1 MATPSALA
9 SARPPSLSVSAL
21 TAHIQAALEADF
33 DEVWVDGEISGL
45 RSPASGHL
53 YFTLKDEQ
61 SQLRAVMFRGYA
73 GLLRFRPEDG
83 LAVTVRGR
91 VSLYAARGD
100 LQLYV
105 SFMEPQGLGAQQLA
119 LEQLKAT
126 LAAEGLF
133 APERKRPLPFFP
145 RCVGVVT
152 ALHGAAIHDILT
164 ILFQRC
170 PYTRV
175 LIRPAKVQG
184 IGAEVDI
191 AAAIRDLNDQ
201 GEAEVI
207 IVGRGGGSREDL
219 RAFNDEVVA
228 RAIASSAV
236 PVVAAVGHEIDLTI
250 ADLVA
255 DRRAPTPT
263 AAAEMVVPRW
273 DELQRRIT
281 AGQQALGAA
290 MARVLLARRT
300 ALAHLR
306 QRVRDP
312 RQRVVMLQQRLYAAA
327 ARLRAA
333 FRRREERARAQVQAF
348 ATVLQSL
355 SPLAVLARGYSLAR
369 TLPGGQIVRDAA
381 MLHPGDPLRLTFARG
396 AARVRVEEI
405 EV

>member
-1 MATPSALA
+1 MVSSPALA
-9 SARPPSLSVSAL
+9 GARPHSLSVSEL
-21 TAHIQAALEADF
+21 TAHIQATLEADF

-45 RSPASGHL
+45 RIPSSGHL
-53 YFTLKDEQ
+53 YFTLKDAQ

-105 SFMEPQGLGAQQLA
+105 SLMEPQGLGAQQLA

-191 AAAIRDLNDQ
+191 AAAIRDLNDH
-201 GEAEVI
+201 GEAEVL

-219 RAFNDEVVA
+219 RAFNEEVVA
-228 RAIASSAV
+228 RAIAASAV

-273 DELQRRIT
+273 DELQRRIA
-281 AGQQALGAA
+281 AGQQALETA

-306 QRVRDP
+306 RRVRDP
-312 RQRVVMLQQRLYAAA
+312 RQRVTMLHQRLYAAA

-333 FRRREERARAQVQAF
+333 LRGHEERARARVQAL
-348 ATVLQSL
+348 ATVLESL

-369 TLPGGQIVRDAA
+369 TLPAGQIVRDAA

-396 AARVRVEEI
+396 EARVRVEEI